1 MKMDALKKKTRLKAL
16 IGVSIM
22 IFSLLSPIALTI
34 VKDEHQAYAD
44 GFSPAD
50 TLLLEVIKDNFKKCI
65 SNGVLKKSDITRTDK
80 ISEGDIFDKSNSYF
94 ASDQKVF
101 LPYKYG
107 TGNTLKDAGLSCQDL
122 FKGFNGTDNN
132 KFTTYWELGGRDPA
146 DIYRDNN
153 YTGNNNKIE
162 RINEYLEALGYRS
175 TSNTETQMTCAS
187 LAYVSTKAGVNSGIE
202 RTNEI
207 CVRTV
212 GDDEIITSSSC
223 LDQEQSPS
231 ANCKKRLTNNDVVVR
246 SKSDTQPLSLKYEG
260 EKIHI
265 HVKPQSAIPTNGC
278 TMHTEIYE
286 SKKKI
291 NDYKGK
297 SAREFFENFFDE
309 MPSSLFRDTM
319 VVSTKF
325 SDSQGTDKKCDKKPL
340 AEVMGVTTVD
350 EAKNESKKSIKK
362 VTAGTGSDI
371 NNAFSKTYKYNTNAP
386 NTPDYYDKLMKYY
399 IPSYTPPAK
408 ELLDRAK
415 AYNWYYILNDIFQAI
430 STDPTGC
437 TNVKPQ
443 GTNYYLTYYNV
454 SKDDPNKRELQY
466 CLLSEAALKNKDDK
480 QMMDKSTEKGVVKG
494 YDPNSSYNIVD
505 DVSAVQALNYLNNFI
520 QLESI
525 CSEDSNFPL
534 CKATPLDCQKDPNS
548 AGCKDINGANAT
560 ENEDDKQNSEQ
571 AVCMQNAGS
580 LGWIICP
587 LIYNLRDAA
596 KGVFEKAITP
606 LLKVHESIV
615 KALAENSESST
626 MYQAWSFFR
635 NIGNILFVLAML
647 FVILSQITGFGIDN
661 YGIKKILPKLI
672 VTAIIVNFSYI
683 ICGFLVDLSNI
694 MGDGVNNLFESVAAS
709 LTGSTASS
717 SSSNIATNITGLV
730 AAIGAGAGAIGA
742 GAAVL
747 NAATSDSLIALIMP
761 ILAFVGSALI
771 AGLFAMLM
779 LGLRQALIVIMI
791 AISPVA
797 FVLYAIPNTS
807 GIFKKWLQLF
817 KTLLILYPIF
827 CFMSGGGFLASN
839 LIIKGTDEFY
849 MQLIAGL
856 ISIAPFFMVPSMT
869 KSAMKGFDGAVAG
882 LSTLQG
888 HVNRTGGIVN
898 HRIMN
903 SDMMKAQTENAQLGK
918 YKQLTRKYE
927 GVDTSNLTPWKKR
940 QLATA
945 YSVLNKS
952 AHQDA
957 VLDAAKSQYRF
968 DTNPVNKENARVS
981 AMREIDEK
989 NKQQIMSGYA
999 DRNMSAGEALVQL
1012 DTAQRD
1018 YKYSD
1023 HSEQENHDH
1032 DVELAALQS
1041 HLLSTKDGQKMYNSY
1056 LSGKEIDTGVAGEN
1070 GNKVIIKAGA
1080 TSDRAKAVL
1089 ARDYVNKH
1097 SDLKDKYQISFAQ
1110 MRNIQGAGPV
1120 EKMKTEVSTA
1130 NSLATNRQ
1138 SGVNSF
1144 AESIDLKDI
1153 DKLGN
1158 KDAEE
1163 LVQANLSGSS
1173 AQNTTAAVNA
1183 IVQQAES
1190 DPSKAGTYTP
1200 EVKRLIR
1207 RYSSNH
1213 TDLDNLGSRSF
1224 VVRDASGNVQQTIR
1238 LEQNNNNNNNQSS

>member
-1 MKMDALKKKTRLKAL
+1 
-16 IGVSIM
+16 
-22 IFSLLSPIALTI
+22 
-34 VKDEHQAYAD
+34 
-44 GFSPAD
+44 
-50 TLLLEVIKDNFKKCI
+50 
-65 SNGVLKKSDITRTDK
+65 
-80 ISEGDIFDKSNSYF
+80 
-94 ASDQKVF
+94 
-101 LPYKYG
+101 
-107 TGNTLKDAGLSCQDL
+107 
-122 FKGFNGTDNN
+122 
-132 KFTTYWELGGRDPA
+132 
-146 DIYRDNN
+146 
-153 YTGNNNKIE
+153 
-162 RINEYLEALGYRS
+162 
-175 TSNTETQMTCAS
+175 
-187 LAYVSTKAGVNSGIE
+187 
-202 RTNEI
+202 
-207 CVRTV
+207 
-212 GDDEIITSSSC
+212 
-223 LDQEQSPS
+223 
-231 ANCKKRLTNNDVVVR
+231 
-246 SKSDTQPLSLKYEG
+246 
-260 EKIHI
+260 
-265 HVKPQSAIPTNGC
+265 
-278 TMHTEIYE
+278 
-286 SKKKI
+286 
-291 NDYKGK
+291 
-297 SAREFFENFFDE
+297 
-309 MPSSLFRDTM
+309 
-319 VVSTKF
+319 
-325 SDSQGTDKKCDKKPL
+325 
-340 AEVMGVTTVD
+340 
-350 EAKNESKKSIKK
+350 
-362 VTAGTGSDI
+362 
-371 NNAFSKTYKYNTNAP
+371 
-386 NTPDYYDKLMKYY
+386 
-399 IPSYTPPAK
+399 
-408 ELLDRAK
+408 
-415 AYNWYYILNDIFQAI
+415 
-430 STDPTGC
+430 
-437 TNVKPQ
+437 
-443 GTNYYLTYYNV
+443 
-454 SKDDPNKRELQY
+454 
-466 CLLSEAALKNKDDK
+466 
-480 QMMDKSTEKGVVKG
+480 
-494 YDPNSSYNIVD
+494 
-505 DVSAVQALNYLNNFI
+505 
-520 QLESI
+520 
-525 CSEDSNFPL
+525 
-534 CKATPLDCQKDPNS
+534 
-548 AGCKDINGANAT
+548 
-560 ENEDDKQNSEQ
+560 
-571 AVCMQNAGS
+571 
-580 LGWIICP
+580 
-587 LIYNLRDAA
+587 
-596 KGVFEKAITP
+596 
-606 LLKVHESIV
+606 
-615 KALAENSESST
+615 
-626 MYQAWSFFR
+626 
-635 NIGNILFVLAML
+635 
-647 FVILSQITGFGIDN
+647 
-661 YGIKKILPKLI
+661 
-672 VTAIIVNFSYI
+672 
-683 ICGFLVDLSNI
+683 
-694 MGDGVNNLFESVAAS
+694 
-709 LTGSTASS
+709 
-717 SSSNIATNITGLV
+717 
-730 AAIGAGAGAIGA
+730 
-742 GAAVL
+742 
-747 NAATSDSLIALIMP
+747 
-761 ILAFVGSALI
+761 
-771 AGLFAMLM
+771 
-779 LGLRQALIVIMI
+779 
-791 AISPVA
+791 
-797 FVLYAIPNTS
+797 
-807 GIFKKWLQLF
+807 
-817 KTLLILYPIF
+817 
-827 CFMSGGGFLASN
+827 MSGGGFLASN

-1012 DTAQRD
+1012 DTAQRE
-1018 YKYSD
+1018 YQYSD

-1056 LSGKEIDTGVAGEN
+1056 LSGKEIDTGVVGEN
-1070 GNKVIIKAGA
+1070 GNKVKIKAGA

-1200 EVKRLIR
+1200 EIKRLIR

>member
-1 MKMDALKKKTRLKAL
+1 MKIDASEKKTRLKAL

-22 IFSLLSPIALTI
+22 IFSLLSPIILTV
-34 VKDEHQAYAD
+34 VKDKHQAYAD

-50 TLLLEVIKDNFKKCI
+50 TFLLEVIKDNFKKCI
-65 SNGVLKKSDITRTDK
+65 SNGVLKRSDITRTDK
-80 ISEGDIFDKSNSYF
+80 ISEGDIFDRSNSYF
-94 ASDQKVF
+94 ASDQTVF

-107 TGNTLKDAGLSCQDL
+107 TGNTLKDAGLSCQEL
-122 FKGFNGTDNN
+122 FKGFKDTDNN
-132 KFTTYWELGGRDPA
+132 KFTTYMELGGRDPA
-146 DIYRDNN
+146 DIYNNN
-153 YTGNNNKIE
+153 YTGNNKTE
-162 RINEYLEALGYRS
+162 RINEFLEALGYYS
-175 TSNTETQMTCAS
+175 TSNTKTQMTCAS

-223 LDQEQSPS
+223 LDQEQSS
-231 ANCKKRLTNNDVVVR
+231 STNCKKRLTNNDVVVR
-246 SKSDTQPLSLKYEG
+246 NKSDTQPLSLKYEN
-260 EKIHI
+260 EVIQI
-265 HVKPQSAIPTNGC
+265 NVKPQSAILANGC
-278 TMHTEIYE
+278 TIRTDIYE

-291 NDYKGK
+291 NDYKGE
-297 SAREFFENFFDE
+297 SARKFFEDFFDE
-309 MPSSLFRDTM
+309 MPLSRDTM
-319 VVSTKF
+319 VKSTKI
-325 SDSQGTDKKCDKKPL
+325 SAKGDYRECEKTPL

-350 EAKNESKKSIKK
+350 EDKNESKKNINK
-362 VTAGTGSDI
+362 VDNARTDSSI
-371 NNAFSKTYKYNTNAP
+371 NNAFSKTYKYNKDAP
-386 NTPDYYDKLMKYY
+386 DAPDYYDKLMKYY

-430 STDPTGC
+430 STDSTGC

-466 CLLSEAALKNKDDK
+466 CLLSEAALNNKTDK
-480 QMMDKSTEKGVVKG
+480 LMMDKTTEKGVVKG

-505 DVSAVQALNYLNNFI
+505 DVSAVQALDYLNNFI

-534 CKATPLDCQKDPNS
+534 CKATPIDCQKNPNS

-560 ENEDDKQNSEQ
+560 ENEDDKQNGEQ

-580 LGWIICP
+580 LGWIVCP
-587 LIYNLRDAA
+587 MIYGLRDAA
-596 KGVFEKAITP
+596 NGIFKNTVTP
-606 LLKVHESIV
+606 LLRVHDSIV
-615 KALAENSESST
+615 EALAGNSESST
-626 MYQAWSFFR
+626 MYRAWSFFR

-647 FVILSQITGFGIDN
+647 FVIFSQITGFGIDN

-683 ICGFLVDLSNI
+683 ICGVLVDLSNI
-694 MGDGVNNLFESVAAS
+694 AGDGIKNIFESVATN
-709 LTGSTASS
+709 L
-717 SSSNIATNITGLV
+717 SSNTTPSFADNV
-730 AAIGAGAGAIGA
+730 AGSVIDIVAFIGT
-742 GAAVL
+742 GAAV
-747 NAATSDSLIALIMP
+747 AGSVATVAGAVTSGSLLAIIVP
-761 ILAFVGSALI
+761 ILAFVGSAVI

-817 KTLLILYPIF
+817 KTLLILYPVF

-839 LIIKGTDEFY
+839 LIIKGTNEFY
-849 MQLIAGL
+849 MKLIAGL

-882 LSTLQG
+882 LSNLQSR
-888 HVNRTGGIVN
+888 VNRTGDTINRRV
-898 HRIMN
+898 MN
-903 SDMMKAQTENAQLGK
+903 SDTMKSQAENAQLGK
-918 YKQLTRKYE
+918 YRRLAERYKNT
-927 GVDTSNLTPWKKR
+927 DTSKLGQWKKR
-940 QLATA
+940 QVISAFNALT
-945 YSVLNKS
+945 KS
-952 AHQDA
+952 EHQDA

-999 DRNMSAGEALVQL
+999 DRNMSAGEALLQL

-1056 LSGKEIDTGVAGEN
+1056 LSGKEIDTGVGGEN

-1163 LVQANLSGSS
+1163 LVQANLSGNS

-1200 EVKRLIR
+1200 EIKRLIR

-1213 TDLDNLGSRSF
+1213 TDLDNLGNRSF

>member
-1 MKMDALKKKTRLKAL
+1 MKMGALKKKTRLKVM

-22 IFSLLSPIALTI
+22 IFSLLSPIILTI
-34 VKDEHQAYAD
+34 VKDKHQAYAD

-122 FKGFNGTDNN
+122 FKGFNDTDNN
-132 KFTTYWELGGRDPA
+132 KFTTYMELGGRNPA
-146 DIYRDNN
+146 DIYADNN
-153 YTGNNNKIE
+153 YPGKTE

-175 TSNTETQMTCAS
+175 TSNAETQMTCAS

-207 CVRTV
+207 CIRTV
-212 GDDEIITSSSC
+212 GNDEIITSSSC
-223 LDQEQSPS
+223 LDQEQSFS

-246 SKSDTQPLSLKYEG
+246 NKSDIQPLSLEYEG
-260 EKIHI
+260 ERIHI
-265 HVKPQSAIPTNGC
+265 NINVQSPTTINGC
-278 TMHTEIYE
+278 AMHANTSIHE

-309 MPSSLFRDTM
+309 IPSSLLRDARAKGRRSNARG
-319 VVSTKF
+319 VDGECQAKA
-325 SDSQGTDKKCDKKPL
+325 L
-340 AEVMGVTTVD
+340 AEIMGVTTVD
-350 EAKNESKKSIKK
+350 EAKNESKNSIKK
-362 VTAGTGSDI
+362 VNAGTGSSI
-371 NNAFSKTYKYNTNAP
+371 NNSFSKTYKYTG
-386 NTPDYYDKLMKYY
+386 TPEDYDKLMKYY
-399 IPSYTPPAK
+399 IPSYTPPAGG
-408 ELLDRAK
+408 LSDRVK

-430 STDPTGC
+430 STDSTVGC

-443 GTNYYLTYYNV
+443 GNNYYLTYYNV

-534 CKATPLDCQKDPNS
+534 CKSTPLDCQKDPNS

-580 LGWIICP
+580 LGWIVCP
-587 LIYNLRDAA
+587 MIYGLRDAA
-596 KGVFEKAITP
+596 NGIFKNTVTP
-606 LLKVHESIV
+606 LLRVHDSIV
-615 KALAENSESST
+615 EALAGNSESST

-647 FVILSQITGFGIDN
+647 FVIFSQITGFGIDN

-683 ICGFLVDLSNI
+683 ICGALVDLSNI
-694 MGDGVNNLFESVAAS
+694 AGDGIQNIFESVATDLNGHATPS
-709 LTGSTASS
+709 FADNVAGSV
-717 SSSNIATNITGLV
+717 IDIV
-730 AAIGAGAGAIGA
+730 AVIGT
-742 GAAVL
+742 GAAVAGAVTTVVG
-747 NAATSDSLIALIMP
+747 AATSGSLLAIIVP
-761 ILAFVGSALI
+761 VLAFVGSAVI

-817 KTLLILYPIF
+817 KTLLTLYPVF

-839 LIIKGTDEFY
+839 LIIKGPSDFY
-849 MQLIAGL
+849 MKLIAGL

-882 LSTLQG
+882 LSNLQSR
-888 HVNRTGGIVN
+888 VNRTGDTINRRV
-898 HRIMN
+898 MN
-903 SDMMKAQTENAQLGK
+903 SDTMKSQAENAQLGK
-918 YKQLTRKYE
+918 YRRLAERYKNT
-927 GVDTSNLTPWKKR
+927 DTSKLGQWRKR
-940 QLATA
+940 QVIAAFNALT
-945 YSVLNKS
+945 KS
-952 AHQDA
+952 EHQDA

-999 DRNMSAGEALVQL
+999 DRNMSAGEALLQL

-1056 LSGKEIDTGVAGEN
+1056 LSGKEIDTGVVDEN
-1070 GNKVIIKAGA
+1070 DNKVTIKAGA

-1089 ARDYVNKH
+1089 ARDYVNHH

-1213 TDLDNLGSRSF
+1213 TDLDNLSSRSF

-1238 LEQNNNNNNNQSS
+1238 LEQNNNPPNP

>member
-1 MKMDALKKKTRLKAL
+1 MKIDASEKKTRLKAL

-22 IFSLLSPIALTI
+22 IFSLLSPIILTI
-34 VKDEHQAYAD
+34 VKDKHQAYAD

-65 SNGVLKKSDITRTDK
+65 SNGVLKRSDITRTDK
-80 ISEGDIFDKSNSYF
+80 ISEDDIFDRSNSYF

-107 TGNTLKDAGLSCQDL
+107 TGNTLKDAGLSCQQL
-122 FKGFNGTDNN
+122 FKGFKDTDNN
-132 KFTTYWELGGRDPA
+132 KFTTYMELGGRDPA
-146 DIYRDNN
+146 DIYRDY
-153 YTGNNNKIE
+153 YTGNDKTE
-162 RINEYLEALGYRS
+162 RINEFLEALGYYS
-175 TSNTETQMTCAS
+175 TSNTKTQMTCAS

-223 LDQEQSPS
+223 LDQEQSS
-231 ANCKKRLTNNDVVVR
+231 STNCKKRLTNNDVVVR
-246 SKSDTQPLSLKYEG
+246 NKSDTQPLSLKYEN
-260 EKIHI
+260 EEIQI
-265 HVKPQSAIPTNGC
+265 NVKPQSAIPTNGC
-278 TMHTEIYE
+278 TVRTDIYK

-309 MPSSLFRDTM
+309 MSSSLFRDTK
-319 VVSTKF
+319 VKSTKL
-325 SDSQGTDKKCDKKPL
+325 SAKGDVIECKEKTL

-350 EAKNESKKSIKK
+350 EDKNESKNSIKK
-362 VTAGTGSDI
+362 VNAGTGSSI
-371 NNAFSKTYKYNTNAP
+371 NNAFSKTYKYTG
-386 NTPDYYDKLMKYY
+386 TPDYDKLMKYY
-399 IPSYTPPAK
+399 IPSYTPPAGG
-408 ELLDRAK
+408 LSDRVK

-430 STDPTGC
+430 SADSTVGC

-443 GTNYYLTYYNV
+443 GNNYYLTYYNV

-466 CLLSEAALKNKDDK
+466 CPLSEAALNNKADK
-480 QMMDKSTEKGVVKG
+480 QMMDKSTVKGVVKG
-494 YDPNSSYNIVD
+494 YSANTNYNNVV
-505 DVSAVQALNYLNNFI
+505 DVSAELALNYLNNFI

-534 CKATPLDCQKDPNS
+534 CKATPIDCQKDPNS

-580 LGWIICP
+580 LGWIVCP
-587 LIYNLRDAA
+587 MIYGLRDAA
-596 KGVFEKAITP
+596 NGIFKNTVTP
-606 LLKVHESIV
+606 LLRVHDSIV
-615 KALAENSESST
+615 EALAGNSESST

-647 FVILSQITGFGIDN
+647 FVIFSQITGFGIDN

-683 ICGFLVDLSNI
+683 ICGALVDLSNI
-694 MGDGVNNLFESVAAS
+694 AGDGIQNIFESVATDLNGHATPS
-709 LTGSTASS
+709 FADNVAGSV
-717 SSSNIATNITGLV
+717 IDIV
-730 AAIGAGAGAIGA
+730 AVIGT
-742 GAAVL
+742 GAAVAGAVTTVVG
-747 NAATSDSLIALIMP
+747 AATSGSLLAIIVP
-761 ILAFVGSALI
+761 VLAFVGSAVI

-817 KTLLILYPIF
+817 KTLLTLYPVF

-839 LIIKGTDEFY
+839 LIIKDPSDFY
-849 MQLIAGL
+849 MKLIAGL

-869 KSAMKGFDGAVAG
+869 RSAMKGFDGAVSG
-882 LSTLQG
+882 LSNLQSR
-888 HVNRTGGIVN
+888 VNRTGDTINRRV
-898 HRIMN
+898 MN
-903 SDMMKAQTENAQLGK
+903 SDTMKSQAENAQLGK
-918 YKQLTRKYE
+918 YRRLAERYKNT
-927 GVDTSNLTPWKKR
+927 DTSKLGQWRKR
-940 QLATA
+940 QVIAAFNALT
-945 YSVLNKS
+945 KS
-952 AHQDA
+952 EHQDA

-999 DRNMSAGEALVQL
+999 DRNMSAGEALLQL

-1056 LSGKEIDTGVAGEN
+1056 LSGKETDTGVVDEN
-1070 GNKVIIKAGA
+1070 DNKVTIKAGA

-1238 LEQNNNNNNNQSS
+1238 LEQNNNPPNP

>member
-1 MKMDALKKKTRLKAL
+1 MKIDASKKKTRLKAL

-22 IFSLLSPIALTI
+22 IFSLLSSIILTI
-34 VKDEHQAYAD
+34 VKDRHQAYAD

-50 TLLLEVIKDNFKKCI
+50 TLLLEVIKDNFKKCVL
-65 SNGVLKKSDITRTDK
+65 NGVLKKSDITRTDK

-122 FKGFNGTDNN
+122 FKGFDGTNDN

-153 YTGNNNKIE
+153 YTGNNNKTE

-207 CVRTV
+207 CIRTV

-223 LDQEQSPS
+223 LDQEQSSS

-246 SKSDTQPLSLKYEG
+246 NKSDTQPLSLKYEG

-325 SDSQGTDKKCDKKPL
+325 SDAQGTDKECDKKPL

-350 EAKNESKKSIKK
+350 EAKNESKNSIKK
-362 VTAGTGSDI
+362 VNAGTGSSI
-371 NNAFSKTYKYNTNAP
+371 NNAFSKTYKYTG
-386 NTPDYYDKLMKYY
+386 TPDYDKLMKYY
-399 IPSYTPPAK
+399 IPSYTPPAGG
-408 ELLDRAK
+408 LSDRVK

-430 STDPTGC
+430 SADSTVGC

-443 GTNYYLTYYNV
+443 GNNYYLTYYNV

-466 CLLSEAALKNKDDK
+466 CPLSEAALNNKADK
-480 QMMDKSTEKGVVKG
+480 QMMDKSTVKGVVKG
-494 YDPNSSYNIVD
+494 YSANTNYNNVV
-505 DVSAVQALNYLNNFI
+505 DVSAELALNYLNNFI

-580 LGWIICP
+580 LGWIVCP
-587 LIYNLRDAA
+587 MIYGLRDAA
-596 KGVFEKAITP
+596 NGIFKNTVTP
-606 LLKVHESIV
+606 LLRVHDSIV
-615 KALAENSESST
+615 EALAGNSESST

-647 FVILSQITGFGIDN
+647 FVIFSQITGFGIDN

-683 ICGFLVDLSNI
+683 ICGALVDLSNI
-694 MGDGVNNLFESVAAS
+694 AGDGIKNIFESVATNLS
-709 LTGSTASS
+709 GSTTPSFTD
-717 SSSNIATNITGLV
+717 NV
-730 AAIGAGAGAIGA
+730 AGSVIDIVAFIGT
-742 GAAVL
+742 GAAV
-747 NAATSDSLIALIMP
+747 AGSVATVAGAVTSGSLLAIIVP
-761 ILAFVGSALI
+761 VLAFVGSAVI

-807 GIFKKWLQLF
+807 VIFKKWLQLF
-817 KTLLILYPIF
+817 KTLLILYPVF

-839 LIIKGTDEFY
+839 LIIKGTNEFY
-849 MQLIAGL
+849 MKLIAGL

-882 LSTLQG
+882 LNNLQSR
-888 HVNRTGGIVN
+888 VNRTGDTINRRV
-898 HRIMN
+898 MN
-903 SDMMKAQTENAQLGK
+903 SDTMKSQAENAQLGK
-918 YKQLTRKYE
+918 YRRLVERYKDT
-927 GVDTSNLTPWKKR
+927 DTSKLGQWRKR
-940 QLATA
+940 QVISAFNA
-945 YSVLNKS
+945 LNKS

-957 VLDAAKSQYRF
+957 VLDVAKSQYRF
-968 DTNPVNKENARVS
+968 DTDPVNKENARVS
-981 AMREIDEK
+981 AMREVDEK

-1056 LSGKEIDTGVAGEN
+1056 LSGKEIDTGVVGEN
-1070 GNKVIIKAGA
+1070 GNIVKIKAGA

-1200 EVKRLIR
+1200 EIKRLIR

-1224 VVRDASGNVQQTIR
+1224 IVRDASGNVQQTIR
-1238 LEQNNNNNNNQSS
+1238 LEQNNNNNNQSS

>member
-22 IFSLLSPIALTI
+22 IFSLLLPIALTI

-107 TGNTLKDAGLSCQDL
+107 TGNTLKDAGLSCQQL
-122 FKGFNGTDNN
+122 FKGFKDTDNN
-132 KFTTYWELGGRDPA
+132 KFTTYMELGGRDPA
-146 DIYRDNN
+146 DIYRDY
-153 YTGNNNKIE
+153 YTGNDKTE
-162 RINEYLEALGYRS
+162 RINEFLEALGYS
-175 TSNTETQMTCAS
+175 PTSNTETQMTCAS

-223 LDQEQSPS
+223 LDQGQSS
-231 ANCKKRLTNNDVVVR
+231 STNCKKRLTNNDVVVR
-246 SKSDTQPLSLKYEG
+246 NKSDTQPLSLKYEN
-260 EKIHI
+260 EVIHI
-265 HVKPQSAIPTNGC
+265 NVKPQSAIPTNGC
-278 TMHTEIYE
+278 TIRTDFYE

-297 SAREFFENFFDE
+297 SARKFFEDFFDE
-309 MPSSLFRDTM
+309 MPLSRDTK
-319 VVSTKF
+319 VKSTKY
-325 SDSQGTDKKCDKKPL
+325 SDAMGMDEECEEKTL

-350 EAKNESKKSIKK
+350 EDKNESKKSIKK

-534 CKATPLDCQKDPNS
+534 CKATPIDCQKNPNS

-580 LGWIICP
+580 LGWIVCP
-587 LIYNLRDAA
+587 MIYGLRDAA
-596 KGVFEKAITP
+596 NGIFKNTVTP
-606 LLKVHESIV
+606 LLRVHDSIV
-615 KALAENSESST
+615 EALAGNSESST

-647 FVILSQITGFGIDN
+647 FVIFSQITGFGIDN

-683 ICGFLVDLSNI
+683 ICGALVDLSNI
-694 MGDGVNNLFESVAAS
+694 AGDGIKNIFESVATNLSGNTTPSFTDNVA
-709 LTGSTASS
+709 GSV
-717 SSSNIATNITGLV
+717 IDIV
-730 AAIGAGAGAIGA
+730 AFIGT
-742 GAAVL
+742 GAAV
-747 NAATSDSLIALIMP
+747 AGSVATVAGAVTSGSLLAIIVP
-761 ILAFVGSALI
+761 VLAFVGSAVI

-817 KTLLILYPIF
+817 KTLLILYPVF

-839 LIIKGTDEFY
+839 LIIKGTNEFY
-849 MQLIAGL
+849 MKLIAGL

-869 KSAMKGFDGAVAG
+869 RSAMKGFDGAVAG
-882 LSTLQG
+882 LSNLQSR
-888 HVNRTGGIVN
+888 VNRTGDMINRRV
-898 HRIMN
+898 MN
-903 SDMMKAQTENAQLGK
+903 SDTMKSQAENAQLGK
-918 YKQLTRKYE
+918 YRRLVERYKDT
-927 GVDTSNLTPWKKR
+927 DTSKLGQWRKR
-940 QLATA
+940 QVISAFNA
-945 YSVLNKS
+945 LNKS

-957 VLDAAKSQYRF
+957 VLDVAKSQYRF
-968 DTNPVNKENARVS
+968 DTDPVNKENARVS

-999 DRNMSAGEALVQL
+999 DRNMSAGEALLQL

-1200 EVKRLIR
+1200 EIKRLIR

-1238 LEQNNNNNNNQSS
+1238 LEQNNNNNDNQSS

>member
-1 MKMDALKKKTRLKAL
+1 MKKLVNRNKNIRLVVFMFTL
-16 IGVSIM
+16 V
-22 IFSLLSPIALTI
+22 FLLQVILSTIAN
-34 VKDEHQAYAD
+34 VGPRRNVYAD
-44 GFSPAD
+44 GLSPQD
-50 TLLLEVIKDNFKKCI
+50 SLLLKVLKSGFKKCI
-65 SNGVLKKSDITRTDK
+65 ESGVLSKNQINNSNFDDKSIFNTTLPVYENDKSILLPFKYGAGNTIDDGDISCEQLFVGYNSDKGAVNRFNTFGSLGGHNRPPDVKSNRATEDKNTFLEGLGYTSDNRNNTQLYCAALNYTLTDKNNVGTTRTTNSVCVNTVDGK
-80 ISEGDIFDKSNSYF
+80 ITPSQGK
-94 ASDQKVF
+94 
-101 LPYKYG
+101 
-107 TGNTLKDAGLSCQDL
+107 
-122 FKGFNGTDNN
+122 
-132 KFTTYWELGGRDPA
+132 
-146 DIYRDNN
+146 
-153 YTGNNNKIE
+153 KI
-162 RINEYLEALGYRS
+162 
-175 TSNTETQMTCAS
+175 
-187 LAYVSTKAGVNSGIE
+187 
-202 RTNEI
+202 
-207 CVRTV
+207 TV
-212 GDDEIITSSSC
+212 
-223 LDQEQSPS
+223 
-231 ANCKKRLTNNDVVVR
+231 NDVVVKNTVKDKYISLTFNSS
-246 SKSDTQPLSLKYEG
+246 SKKIIVNLDLS
-260 EKIHI
+260 
-265 HVKPQSAIPTNGC
+265 SASKEDCSYID
-278 TMHTEIYE
+278 TEIH
-286 SKKKI
+286 S
-291 NDYKGK
+291 
-297 SAREFFENFFDE
+297 
-309 MPSSLFRDTM
+309 
-319 VVSTKF
+319 
-325 SDSQGTDKKCDKKPL
+325 SDSLDKYIGQSPESFFSKFFGNIETKHVLNNAISNGT
-340 AEVMGVTTVD
+340 VTSPD
-350 EAKNESKKSIKK
+350 SFS
-362 VTAGTGSDI
+362 TGSCPSDVFPEALGMKSVVTNSTGSMEASSNVNAGSGTEV
-371 NNAFSKTYKYNTNAP
+371 NNALTKIYTYNGS
-386 NTPDYYDKLMKYY
+386 PDYDKLMKSYL
-399 IPSYTPPAK
+399 PSYAPTGQTGGFTAV
-408 ELLDRAK
+408 ER
-415 AYNWYYILNDIFQAI
+415 AYNWYHVLKDNFDAI
-430 STDPTGC
+430 SVSDATGC
-437 TNVKPQ
+437 STTRPSNGV
-443 GTNYYLTYYNV
+443 Y
-454 SKDDPNKRELQY
+454 LQY
-466 CLLSEAALKNKDDK
+466 LKTSDSDPSKTEVQYCPMNDAVLDL
-480 QMMDKSTEKGVVKG
+480 KSDEIFMQHASNGKGVV
-494 YDPNSSYNIVD
+494 NAVD
-505 DVSAVQALNYLNNFI
+505 ATKDIIRPQTAREILNN
-520 QLESI
+520 LNSI
-525 CSEDSNFPL
+525 SLPALCATDSSFPL
-534 CKATPLDCQKDPNS
+534 CKSTPLDCQKDPNG

-580 LGWIICP
+580 LGWIVCP
-587 LIYNLRDAA
+587 MIYGLRDAA
-596 KGVFEKAITP
+596 NGIFKNTVTP
-606 LLKVHESIV
+606 LLRVHDSIV
-615 KALAENSESST
+615 EALAGNSESST

-647 FVILSQITGFGIDN
+647 FVIFSQITGFGIDN

-683 ICGFLVDLSNI
+683 ICGALVDLSNI
-694 MGDGVNNLFESVAAS
+694 AGDGIKNIFESVATNLSGNTTPSFTDNVA
-709 LTGSTASS
+709 GSV
-717 SSSNIATNITGLV
+717 IDIV
-730 AAIGAGAGAIGA
+730 AFIGT
-742 GAAVL
+742 GAAV
-747 NAATSDSLIALIMP
+747 AGSVATVAGAVTSGSLLAIIVP
-761 ILAFVGSALI
+761 VLAFVGSAVI

-817 KTLLILYPIF
+817 KTLLILYPVF

-839 LIIKGTDEFY
+839 LIIKGTNEFY
-849 MQLIAGL
+849 MKLIAGL

-882 LSTLQG
+882 LSNLQSR
-888 HVNRTGGIVN
+888 VNRTGDTINRRV
-898 HRIMN
+898 MN
-903 SDMMKAQTENAQLGK
+903 SDTMKSQAENAQLGK
-918 YKQLTRKYE
+918 YRRLVERYKDT
-927 GVDTSNLTPWKKR
+927 DTSKLGQWRKR
-940 QLATA
+940 QVISAFNA
-945 YSVLNKS
+945 LNKS

-957 VLDAAKSQYRF
+957 VLDVAKSQYRF
-968 DTNPVNKENARVS
+968 DTDPVNKENARVS

-1056 LSGKEIDTGVAGEN
+1056 LSGKEIDTGVVGEN
-1070 GNKVIIKAGA
+1070 GNKVKIKAGA

-1200 EVKRLIR
+1200 EIKRLIR

>member
-1 MKMDALKKKTRLKAL
+1 MKKLVNRNKNIRLVVFMFTL
-16 IGVSIM
+16 VI
-22 IFSLLSPIALTI
+22 LLQVILSTIAN
-34 VKDEHQAYAD
+34 VDPRRDVYAD
-44 GFSPAD
+44 GLSPQD
-50 TLLLEVIKDNFKKCI
+50 SLLLKVLKSGFKKCI
-65 SNGVLKKSDITRTDK
+65 ESGVLSKNQINNSNFDDKSIFNTTLPAYENDKSILLPFKYGSGNTINDGDISCKQLFVGHNSDKGPVNRFNTFGSLGGYDQPPSSSRTTEDKNTFLEGLGYTSDNSRNNTQLYCAALNYTLTDKNNVGTTRTTNSVCVNTVDGK
-80 ISEGDIFDKSNSYF
+80 ITPSQGK
-94 ASDQKVF
+94 
-101 LPYKYG
+101 
-107 TGNTLKDAGLSCQDL
+107 
-122 FKGFNGTDNN
+122 
-132 KFTTYWELGGRDPA
+132 
-146 DIYRDNN
+146 
-153 YTGNNNKIE
+153 KI
-162 RINEYLEALGYRS
+162 
-175 TSNTETQMTCAS
+175 
-187 LAYVSTKAGVNSGIE
+187 
-202 RTNEI
+202 
-207 CVRTV
+207 TV
-212 GDDEIITSSSC
+212 
-223 LDQEQSPS
+223 
-231 ANCKKRLTNNDVVVR
+231 NDVVV
-246 SKSDTQPLSLKYEG
+246 KNTTNDKYVSLKF
-260 EKIHI
+260 
-265 HVKPQSAIPTNGC
+265 NGN
-278 TMHTEIYE
+278 
-286 SKKKI
+286 SKKVVVNLDLSSVSKEGCSYIDTKI
-291 NDYKGK
+291 SESDSLDKYIGQ
-297 SAREFFENFFDE
+297 SPENFF
-309 MPSSLFRDTM
+309 S
-319 VVSTKF
+319 KF
-325 SDSQGTDKKCDKKPL
+325 FGNI
-340 AEVMGVTTVD
+340 
-350 EAKNESKKSIKK
+350 EAKHLLNNAKSNGYIPGDNISTTNCSKEKFPEALGMKSV
-362 VTAGTGSDI
+362 VTNSTGSMEASSNVNAGSGTEV
-371 NNAFSKTYKYNTNAP
+371 NNALTKTYTYNGS
-386 NTPDYYDKLMKYY
+386 PDYDKLMKSYL
-399 IPSYTPPAK
+399 PSYTPTGQTGGFTAV
-408 ELLDRAK
+408 ER
-415 AYNWYYILNDIFQAI
+415 AYNWYHVLKDNFDAI
-430 STDPTGC
+430 SVSDATGC
-437 TNVKPQ
+437 STTRPSNGV
-443 GTNYYLTYYNV
+443 Y
-454 SKDDPNKRELQY
+454 LQY
-466 CLLSEAALKNKDDK
+466 LKTSDSDPSKTEVQYCPMNDAVLNL
-480 QMMDKSTEKGVVKG
+480 KSDEIFMQHASNGKGVV
-494 YDPNSSYNIVD
+494 NAVD
-505 DVSAVQALNYLNNFI
+505 ATKDIIRPQTAREILNN
-520 QLESI
+520 LNSI
-525 CSEDSNFPL
+525 SLPALCATDSSFPL
-534 CKATPLDCQKDPNS
+534 CQSTPLDCQKDPNS

-580 LGWIICP
+580 LGWIVCP
-587 LIYNLRDAA
+587 MIYGLRDAA
-596 KGVFEKAITP
+596 NGIFKNTVTP
-606 LLKVHESIV
+606 LLRVHDSIV
-615 KALAENSESST
+615 EALAGNSESST

-647 FVILSQITGFGIDN
+647 FVIFSQITGFGIDN

-683 ICGFLVDLSNI
+683 ICGALIDLSNI
-694 MGDGVNNLFESVAAS
+694 AGDGIKNIFESVATNLSGNTTPSFTDNVA
-709 LTGSTASS
+709 GSV
-717 SSSNIATNITGLV
+717 IDIV
-730 AAIGAGAGAIGA
+730 AFIGT
-742 GAAVL
+742 GAAV
-747 NAATSDSLIALIMP
+747 AGSVATVAGAVTSGSLLAIIVP
-761 ILAFVGSALI
+761 ILAFVGSAVI

-779 LGLRQALIVIMI
+779 LGLRQALIVIMV

-817 KTLLILYPIF
+817 KTLLILYPVF

-839 LIIKGTDEFY
+839 LIIKGTNEFY
-849 MQLIAGL
+849 MKLIAGL

-869 KSAMKGFDGAVAG
+869 RSAMKGFDGAVAG
-882 LSTLQG
+882 LSNLQSR
-888 HVNRTGGIVN
+888 VNRTGDTINRRV
-898 HRIMN
+898 MN
-903 SDMMKAQTENAQLGK
+903 SDTMKSQAENAQLGK
-918 YKQLTRKYE
+918 YRRLAERYKNT
-927 GVDTSNLTPWKKR
+927 DTSKLGQWKKR
-940 QLATA
+940 QVISAFNALT
-945 YSVLNKS
+945 KS
-952 AHQDA
+952 EHQDA

-968 DTNPVNKENARVS
+968 DTNPINKENARVS

-989 NKQQIMSGYA
+989 NKLQIMSGYA
-999 DRNMSAGEALVQL
+999 DRNMSAGEALLQL

-1163 LVQANLSGSS
+1163 LVQANLSGNS

-1200 EVKRLIR
+1200 EIKRLIR

>member
-1 MKMDALKKKTRLKAL
+1 MKIDASEKKTRLKAL

-22 IFSLLSPIALTI
+22 IFSLLSPIILTI
-34 VKDEHQAYAD
+34 VKDKHQAYAD

-65 SNGVLKKSDITRTDK
+65 SNGVLKRSDITRTDK
-80 ISEGDIFDKSNSYF
+80 ISEDDIFDRSNSYF
-94 ASDQKVF
+94 ANDQKVF

-107 TGNTLKDAGLSCQDL
+107 TGNTLKDAGLSCQQL
-122 FKGFNGTDNN
+122 FKGFNDTDNN
-132 KFTTYWELGGRDPA
+132 KFTTYMELGGRDPA
-146 DIYRDNN
+146 DIYRDY
-153 YTGNNNKIE
+153 YTGNDKTE
-162 RINEYLEALGYRS
+162 RINEFLEALGYYS
-175 TSNTETQMTCAS
+175 TSNTKTQMTCAS

-223 LDQEQSPS
+223 LDQEQSS
-231 ANCKKRLTNNDVVVR
+231 STNCKKRLTNNDVVVR
-246 SKSDTQPLSLKYEG
+246 NKSDTQPLSLKYEN
-260 EKIHI
+260 EEIQI
-265 HVKPQSAIPTNGC
+265 NVKPQSAIPTNGC
-278 TMHTEIYE
+278 TVRTDIYK

-309 MPSSLFRDTM
+309 MSSSLFRDTK
-319 VVSTKF
+319 VKSTKL
-325 SDSQGTDKKCDKKPL
+325 SAKGDVVECKEKTL

-350 EAKNESKKSIKK
+350 EDKNESKNSIKK
-362 VTAGTGSDI
+362 VNAGTGSDI

-399 IPSYTPPAK
+399 IPSYTPPAGG
-408 ELLDRAK
+408 LSPRVK

-430 STDPTGC
+430 STDSTGC

-480 QMMDKSTEKGVVKG
+480 QMMDKSTKNGVVKG

-505 DVSAVQALNYLNNFI
+505 DVLAVQALDYLNNFI

-534 CKATPLDCQKDPNS
+534 CKATPIDCQKDPNR
-548 AGCKDINGANAT
+548 ADCKDINGANAT

-580 LGWIICP
+580 LGWIVCP
-587 LIYNLRDAA
+587 MIYGLRDAA
-596 KGVFEKAITP
+596 NGIFKNTVTP
-606 LLKVHESIV
+606 LLRVHDSIV
-615 KALAENSESST
+615 EALAGNSESST

-647 FVILSQITGFGIDN
+647 FVIFSQITGFGIDN

-683 ICGFLVDLSNI
+683 ICGALVDLSNI
-694 MGDGVNNLFESVAAS
+694 AGDGIKNIFESVATNLNGNTTPSFADNVA
-709 LTGSTASS
+709 GSV
-717 SSSNIATNITGLV
+717 IDIV
-730 AAIGAGAGAIGA
+730 AAIGT
-742 GAAVL
+742 GAAVAGSVATVVG
-747 NAATSDSLIALIMP
+747 AATSGSLLAIIVP
-761 ILAFVGSALI
+761 VLAFVGSAVI

-817 KTLLILYPIF
+817 KTLLTLYPVF

-839 LIIKGTDEFY
+839 LIIKGSNEFY
-849 MQLIAGL
+849 MKLIAGL

-882 LSTLQG
+882 LSNLQSR
-888 HVNRTGGIVN
+888 VNRTGDTINRRV
-898 HRIMN
+898 MN
-903 SDMMKAQTENAQLGK
+903 SDTMKSQAENAQLGK
-918 YKQLTRKYE
+918 YRRLAERYKNT
-927 GVDTSNLTPWKKR
+927 DTSKLGQWRKR
-940 QLATA
+940 QVIAAFNALT
-945 YSVLNKS
+945 KS
-952 AHQDA
+952 EHQDA
-957 VLDAAKSQYRF
+957 VLDVAKSQYRF
-968 DTNPVNKENARVS
+968 DTDPVNKENARVS

-1056 LSGKEIDTGVAGEN
+1056 LSGKEIDTGVVDEN
-1070 GNKVIIKAGA
+1070 DNKVTIKAGA

-1089 ARDYVNKH
+1089 ARDYVNHH

-1163 LVQANLSGSS
+1163 LVQANLSGDS

-1200 EVKRLIR
+1200 EIKRLIR

-1238 LEQNNNNNNNQSS
+1238 LEQNNNNNNQSS

>member
-1 MKMDALKKKTRLKAL
+1 MKIDASKKKTRLKAL
-16 IGVSIM
+16 IGIFIV
-22 IFSLLSPIALTI
+22 IFSLLSPIILTI
-34 VKDEHQAYAD
+34 VKDKHPVYAD

-50 TLLLEVIKDNFKKCI
+50 TLLLEVIKSNFKKCI

-122 FKGFNGTDNN
+122 FKGFYDTNDN
-132 KFTTYWELGGRDPA
+132 KFTTYKELGGRNPV
-146 DIYRDNN
+146 YYN
-153 YTGNNNKIE
+153 YTGNDKTE
-162 RINEYLEALGYRS
+162 RTNEYLEALGYRS
-175 TSNTETQMTCAS
+175 TSNTEAQMTCAS

-207 CVRTV
+207 CIRTV

-223 LDQEQSPS
+223 LDQEQSSS
-231 ANCKKRLTNNDVVVR
+231 ANCEKRLTNNDVVVR
-246 SKSDTQPLSLKYEG
+246 NKSDTQPLSLKYEG

-265 HVKPQSAIPTNGC
+265 NINTQGSTTNNGC
-278 TMHTEIYE
+278 ISRTSNISIHE

-297 SAREFFENFFDE
+297 SAREFFENFFNE
-309 MPSSLFRDTM
+309 IPSGLLRDTRAGG
-319 VVSTKF
+319 SEAGRTHDFINECPAK
-325 SDSQGTDKKCDKKPL
+325 TL

-350 EAKNESKKSIKK
+350 EDKNESKNSIKK
-362 VTAGTGSDI
+362 VNAGTGSSI
-371 NNAFSKTYKYNTNAP
+371 NNAFSKTYKYTG
-386 NTPDYYDKLMKYY
+386 TPDYDKLMKYY
-399 IPSYTPPAK
+399 IPSYTPPAGG
-408 ELLDRAK
+408 LSDRVK

-430 STDPTGC
+430 SADSTVGC

-443 GTNYYLTYYNV
+443 GNNYYLTYYNV

-466 CLLSEAALKNKDDK
+466 CPLSEAALNNKADK
-480 QMMDKSTEKGVVKG
+480 QMMDKSTVKGVVKG
-494 YDPNSSYNIVD
+494 YSANTNYNNVV
-505 DVSAVQALNYLNNFI
+505 DVSAELALNYLNNFI

-534 CKATPLDCQKDPNS
+534 CKATPIDCQNDPNS

-580 LGWIICP
+580 LGWIVCP
-587 LIYNLRDAA
+587 MIYGLRDAA
-596 KGVFEKAITP
+596 NGIFKNTVTP
-606 LLKVHESIV
+606 LLRVHDSIV
-615 KALAENSESST
+615 EALAGNSESST

-647 FVILSQITGFGIDN
+647 FVIFSQITGFGIDN

-683 ICGFLVDLSNI
+683 ICGALVDLSNI
-694 MGDGVNNLFESVAAS
+694 AGDGIQNIFEYVATKLNGNTTPSFADNVAGSVIDIVACIGTGAAAAGSVAAVANAVTSGS
-709 LTGSTASS
+709 L
-717 SSSNIATNITGLV
+717 L
-730 AAIGAGAGAIGA
+730 AIIVP
-742 GAAVL
+742 VL
-747 NAATSDSLIALIMP
+747 T
-761 ILAFVGSALI
+761 FVGSAVI
-771 AGLFAMLM
+771 AGFFAMLM

-817 KTLLILYPIF
+817 KTLLTLYPVF

-839 LIIKGTDEFY
+839 LIIKGPSEFY
-849 MQLIAGL
+849 MKLIAGL

-869 KSAMKGFDGAVAG
+869 RSAMKGFDGAVAG
-882 LSTLQG
+882 LSNLQSR
-888 HVNRTGGIVN
+888 VNRTGDTINRRV
-898 HRIMN
+898 MN
-903 SDMMKAQTENAQLGK
+903 SDTMKSQAENAQLGK
-918 YKQLTRKYE
+918 YRRLAERYKNT
-927 GVDTSNLTPWKKR
+927 DTSKLGQWKKR
-940 QLATA
+940 QVISAFNALT
-945 YSVLNKS
+945 KS
-952 AHQDA
+952 EHQDA

-999 DRNMSAGEALVQL
+999 DRNMSAGEALLQL

-1120 EKMKTEVSTA
+1120 EKMKTEVSAA

-1153 DKLGN
+1153 DKLGD
-1158 KDAEE
+1158 KDAKE
-1163 LVQANLSGSS
+1163 LVEANLSGDS

-1190 DPSKAGTYTP
+1190 DPSKAGTYTT

-1207 RYSSNH
+1207 HYSSNH
-1213 TDLDNLGSRSF
+1213 TDLDNLSSRSF
-1224 VVRDASGNVQQTIR
+1224 IVRDASGNVQQTIR
-1238 LEQNNNNNNNQSS
+1238 LEQNNNNNNQSS

>member
-1 MKMDALKKKTRLKAL
+1 MNIIEQSLWIRERKMDKIKKRRFFAVNLVCL
-16 IGVSIM
+16 VL
-22 IFSLLSPIALTI
+22 FSLIISTI
-34 VKDEHQAYAD
+34 SVLNSESRNTKAD
-44 GFSPAD
+44 GLSVAD
-50 TLLLEVIKDNFKKCI
+50 SLLLKVIKNDFIRCI
-65 SNGVLKKSDITRTDK
+65 SNGHILKMSPVENSNEYT
-80 ISEGDIFDKSNSYF
+80 ENDIFYVDASSYGEDGLI
-94 ASDQKVF
+94 AKV
-101 LPYKYG
+101 PYKYG
-107 TGNTLKDAGLSCQDL
+107 TGNTLDDANLSCKQVFEGFGTTGGSNKNIFQTYSMLGGKQRPPYKTLGIQDSIQD
-122 FKGFNGTDNN
+122 KN
-132 KFTTYWELGGRDPA
+132 KF
-146 DIYRDNN
+146 
-153 YTGNNNKIE
+153 
-162 RINEYLEALGYRS
+162 LEILGYRAEATVNS
-175 TSNTETQMTCAS
+175 NAPCLQVVYNVSSNMVSSERKTNKICVNFDEKDKKITEKNIIDFGGTDSEYFTLKFSSDTNKIQLMLSGPKTSNCNVTPTMI
-187 LAYVSTKAGVNSGIE
+187 VSTGKLNDLIKKKNASEIFGVLKTELDNKGVNFL
-202 RTNEI
+202 N
-207 CVRTV
+207 
-212 GDDEIITSSSC
+212 
-223 LDQEQSPS
+223 QEQS
-231 ANCKKRLTNNDVVVR
+231 
-246 SKSDTQPLSLKYEG
+246 
-260 EKIHI
+260 
-265 HVKPQSAIPTNGC
+265 
-278 TMHTEIYE
+278 
-286 SKKKI
+286 
-291 NDYKGK
+291 
-297 SAREFFENFFDE
+297 
-309 MPSSLFRDTM
+309 
-319 VVSTKF
+319 
-325 SDSQGTDKKCDKKPL
+325 
-340 AEVMGVTTVD
+340 
-350 EAKNESKKSIKK
+350 
-362 VTAGTGSDI
+362 TGSDP
-371 NNAFSKTYKYNTNAP
+371 YNTGRQATCPGKTLKESLGADSVNFKDLSITSLGNQSDAGSTNISDIQIKKYTYPTSTPNINYTKLMQYYVPSYVDGEITHLEKAYYWYYLLKDVFKGISVDKTLEKTCVDDKSLAGDYYLQYYGNSGEDSSDSTKTQYCILDKTILLHRNDEKIMKNAP
-386 NTPDYYDKLMKYY
+386 GNGLVMSISSVNEMRYMSAEEVLN
-399 IPSYTPPAK
+399 
-408 ELLDRAK
+408 LL
-415 AYNWYYILNDIFQAI
+415 NGIN
-430 STDPTGC
+430 
-437 TNVKPQ
+437 
-443 GTNYYLTYYNV
+443 LT
-454 SKDDPNKRELQY
+454 
-466 CLLSEAALKNKDDK
+466 
-480 QMMDKSTEKGVVKG
+480 
-494 YDPNSSYNIVD
+494 
-505 DVSAVQALNYLNNFI
+505 
-520 QLESI
+520 SI

-534 CKATPLDCQKDPNS
+534 CKSTPLDCQKDPNG

-580 LGWIICP
+580 LGWIVCP
-587 LIYNLRDAA
+587 MIYGLRDAA
-596 KGVFEKAITP
+596 NGIFKNTVTP
-606 LLKVHESIV
+606 LLRVHDSIV
-615 KALAENSESST
+615 EALAGNSESST

-647 FVILSQITGFGIDN
+647 FVIFSQITGFGIDN

-683 ICGFLVDLSNI
+683 ICGALVDLSNI
-694 MGDGVNNLFESVAAS
+694 AGDGIKNIFESVATNLSGNTTPSFTDNVA
-709 LTGSTASS
+709 GSV
-717 SSSNIATNITGLV
+717 IDIV
-730 AAIGAGAGAIGA
+730 AFIGA
-742 GAAVL
+742 GAAV
-747 NAATSDSLIALIMP
+747 AGSVATVAGAVTSGSLLTIIVP

-779 LGLRQALIVIMI
+779 LGLRQALIIIMI

-817 KTLLILYPIF
+817 KTLLILYPVF

-839 LIIKGTDEFY
+839 LIIKGTNEFY
-849 MQLIAGL
+849 MKLIAGL

-869 KSAMKGFDGAVAG
+869 KSAMKGFDGAVSG
-882 LSTLQG
+882 LSNLQSR
-888 HVNRTGGIVN
+888 VNRTGDTINRRV
-898 HRIMN
+898 MN
-903 SDMMKAQTENAQLGK
+903 SDTMKSQAENAQLGK
-918 YKQLTRKYE
+918 YRRLAERYKNT
-927 GVDTSNLTPWKKR
+927 DTSKLGQWRKR
-940 QLATA
+940 QVIAAFNALT
-945 YSVLNKS
+945 KS
-952 AHQDA
+952 EHQDA

-999 DRNMSAGEALVQL
+999 DRNMSAGEALLQL

-1056 LSGKEIDTGVAGEN
+1056 LSGKETDTGVVGEN
-1070 GNKVIIKAGA
+1070 GNKVTIKAGA

-1120 EKMKTEVSTA
+1120 EKMKTEISTA

-1138 SGVNSF
+1138 SGVDSF

-1163 LVQANLSGSS
+1163 LVQANLSGDS

-1200 EVKRLIR
+1200 EIKRLIR